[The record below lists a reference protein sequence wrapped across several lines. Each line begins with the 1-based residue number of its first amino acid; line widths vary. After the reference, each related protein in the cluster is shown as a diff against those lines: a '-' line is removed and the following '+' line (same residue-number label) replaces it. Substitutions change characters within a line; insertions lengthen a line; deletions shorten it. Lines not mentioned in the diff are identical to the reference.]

1 MLLSADYM
9 PDTVNYSIVSP
20 VIEGSIGC
28 FRSIDRMPV
37 CVGDFKE
44 GFLKEVTQAEWI
56 LKDEEFKRVILEL

>member
-1 MLLSADYM
+1 M

-44 GFLKEVTQAEWI
+44 GFLKEVTQAE
-56 LKDEEFKRVILEL
+56 